1 MWLKQNRPQVV
12 WEPSSFQENHA
23 VAVQL
28 MVELSVWFW
37 LDGLGSY
44 RTILRVPIPAVQ
56 WPHICLRG
64 ISTLS
69 YFHQVWAIRPMLD
82 LMPAQH
88 TFMSTGMDFFKEFR
102 RKNCLFVRWLNPV
115 KTPHIFSAWIS
126 LPLCAWHCWSVL
138 LHKPYAPRQ

>member
-1 MWLKQNRPQVV
+1 MVETKQATQIV
-12 WEPSSFQENHA
+12 WEPSNFQENHA

-28 MVELSVWFW
+28 MVELSIWFW

-44 RTILRVPIPAVQ
+44 GTILRVPIPAFRR
-56 WPHICLRG
+56 PHICLRG

-69 YFHQVWAIRPMLD
+69 YFHQVWATRPTLD

-88 TFMSTGMDFFKEFR
+88 TFVSRGMNSFKEFR
-102 RKNCLFVRWLNPV
+102 RKNCLFVRWLSPV
-115 KTPHIFSAWIS
+115 KTSHILSAWIS

-138 LHKPYAPRQ
+138 LHKPHAPRQ